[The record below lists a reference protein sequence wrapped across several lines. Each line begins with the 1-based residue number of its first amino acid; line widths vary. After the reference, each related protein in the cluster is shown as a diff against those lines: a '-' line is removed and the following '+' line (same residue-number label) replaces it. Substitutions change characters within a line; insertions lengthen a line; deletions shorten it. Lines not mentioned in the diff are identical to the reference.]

1 MKVCVFGAG
10 AIGGYMAAKL
20 GAAGQAD
27 VSVVARGPHLAA
39 IRAGGL
45 TLRSEG
51 QTTVTRPR
59 ATDDARELGP
69 QDYVIVAVKAHSLP
83 SAAPSIQHLLGER
96 TAIVPAINGAPWWYF
111 YKSGGAWE
119 NTRLESVDPGGK
131 LWDLL
136 PPSRVIGCIV
146 YPATEVVAPGV
157 IEHTYSNRFDLGEPD
172 GSKSERAQTLSQL
185 MIKAGLR
192 APVRPRIRENL
203 WVKLWGNLSFN
214 MICSL
219 TRSPLDAVIANPET
233 KALARKMMVEA
244 QAVAEKLG
252 VTLPLDVDARIA
264 GAAEVGAHKPSTL
277 IDLERGRPM
286 EIDALLGAV
295 VEMAHLTSVP
305 VPTCESVLALVR
317 QLARSAGCYPEPERP
332 QAARPAPAR
341 AKA

>member
-10 AIGGYMAAKL
+10 AIGGYLAARL
-20 GAAGQAD
+20 SAAGDAE
-27 VSVVARGPHLAA
+27 VSCVARGPHLAA
-39 IRAGGL
+39 MKANGL
-45 TLRSEG
+45 TLRSAEG
-51 QTTVTRPR
+51 TLVTHPR
-59 ATDDARELGP
+59 CTDDARELGP
-69 QDYVIVAVKAHSLP
+69 QDFVVIAVKAHSLP
-83 SAAPSIQHLLGER
+83 AAAPSIQHLLGER
-96 TAIVPAINGAPWWYF
+96 TALVPALNGVPWWYF
-111 YKSGGAWE
+111 YKSGGPWE
-119 NTRLESVDPGGK
+119 NARVQSVDPGGK

-146 YPATEVVAPGV
+146 YPATDVVAPGV

-172 GSKSERAQTLSQL
+172 GSKSERAQTFSQL

-214 MICSL
+214 MICAL
-219 TRSPLDAVIANPET
+219 TRSPLDAVIGNPET
-233 KALARKMMVEA
+233 RDLARAMMVEG
-244 QAVAEKLG
+244 QTVAEKLG
-252 VTLPLDVDARIA
+252 VRLPLDVDARIA

-277 IDLERGRPM
+277 VDLERGRPM

-305 VPTCESVLALVR
+305 TPQCESVLALVR
-317 QLARSAGCYPEPERP
+317 QLARSAGCYPEP
-332 QAARPAPAR
+332 

>member
-10 AIGGYMAAKL
+10 AIGGYLAAKL
-20 GAAGQAD
+20 SSTGTAE
-27 VSVVARGPHLAA
+27 VSCVARGPHLAA
-39 IRAGGL
+39 MRANGL

-51 QTTVTRPR
+51 QTLVTHPR
-59 ATDDARELGP
+59 CTDDARELGP
-69 QDYVIVAVKAHSLP
+69 QDFVVIAVKAHSLP
-83 SAAPSIQHLLGER
+83 AAAPSIQHLLGER
-96 TAIVPAINGAPWWYF
+96 TALVPAINGVPWWYF
-111 YKSGGAWE
+111 YKSGGSWE
-119 NTRLESVDPGGK
+119 DTRLESVDPGGK

-136 PPSRVIGCIV
+136 PPRRVIGCIV

-172 GSKSERAQTLSQL
+172 GSKSERVQSFSQL

-214 MICSL
+214 MICAL

-233 KALARKMMVEA
+233 RALARAMMVEG
-244 QAVAEKLG
+244 QAVAESLG
-252 VTLPLDVDARIA
+252 VKLPLDVDARIA

-277 IDLERGRPM
+277 VDLERGRPM

-305 VPTCESVLALVR
+305 TPRCESVLALVR
-317 QLARSAGCYPEPERP
+317 QLARSAGAYPEPT
-332 QAARPAPAR
+332 R

>member
-1 MKVCVFGAG
+1 MKVCIFGAG
-10 AIGGYMAAKL
+10 AIGGFIAARL
-20 GAAGQAD
+20 SAAGAE
-27 VSVVARGPHLAA
+27 VSCVARGPHLAA
-39 IRAGGL
+39 LERDGL
-45 TLRSEG
+45 TLRSGGE
-51 QTTVTRPR
+51 TLVVHPR
-59 ATDDARELGP
+59 CTDDARVLGH
-69 QDYVIVAVKAHSLP
+69 QDYVFIAVKAHSIP
-83 SAAPSIQHLLGER
+83 AAAPSIRYLLGEH
-96 TAIVPAINGAPWWYF
+96 TALVPAINGVPWWYF
-111 YKSGGAWE
+111 YKSGGPLE
-119 NTRLESVDPGGK
+119 GRRLESVDPGGK
-131 LWDLL
+131 LWELL

-146 YPATEVVAPGV
+146 YPATDLVAPGI

-172 GSKSERAQTLSQL
+172 GSKSERAQRISQL

-219 TRSPLDAVIANPET
+219 TRSALDVVIANAET
-233 KALARKMMVEA
+233 RAVARTMMLEG

-277 IDLERGRPM
+277 VDLERGRPM

-295 VEMAHLTSVP
+295 VEMGRLAEVRTP
-305 VPTCESVLALVR
+305 VCDAVLALVR
-317 QLARSAGCYPEPERP
+317 QLARSAGCYPEP
-332 QAARPAPAR
+332 

>member
-20 GAAGQAD
+20 GASGQAE

-39 IRAGGL
+39 IKANGL
-45 TLRSEG
+45 TLKAEG
-51 QTTVTRPR
+51 ETLVTRPR
-59 ATDDARELGP
+59 ATDDAKELGP
-69 QDYVIVAVKAHSLP
+69 QDYVVIAVKAHSLP
-83 SAAPSIQHLLGER
+83 AAAPGIRHLIGER
-96 TAIVPAINGAPWWYF
+96 TALVPALNGVPWWYF
-111 YKSGGAWE
+111 YKSGGPWE
-119 NTRLESVDPGGK
+119 NARVQSVDPGGK

-157 IEHTYSNRFDLGEPD
+157 IEHTYSNRFDIGEPD
-172 GSKSERAQTLSQL
+172 GSKSERVQTLSQM

-214 MICSL
+214 MICAL

-233 KALARKMMVEA
+233 RALARAQMVEA
-244 QAVAEKLG
+244 NGVAEKLG
-252 VTLPLDVDARIA
+252 VKLPLDVDARIA

-295 VEMAHLTSVP
+295 VEVAKMTSVP
-305 VPTCESVLALVR
+305 VPQCESVLALVR
-317 QLARSAGCYPEPERP
+317 QLGRSTGTYVPVQGTDGSREVR
-332 QAARPAPAR
+332 
-341 AKA
+341 